1 MSDAQKERAL
11 QCKAQGNKLYGEHKL
26 GEAYKC
32 YSEASKLSLEDAVF
46 IANKS
51 AVLFEAGLYNA
62 AIAVSD
68 DALQKL
74 SSHDADNKGLEER
87 LRLRKAKSAFLAGNF
102 SSAVS
107 ILESSPSTANDEWKR
122 LLANAQ
128 AYLDRS
134 TRCSDPENAPFAFD
148 CAVPTLK
155 GSLLPPFRAYDRPF
169 TYDTPLS
176 ILRSHNSASD
186 ARALDLGSQSEQKSA
201 NGLNLLFAQNSDPR
215 HLLLTLKHAYS
226 LIESE
231 KVVDP
236 AKITCHVLETNA
248 KILARF
254 VLLLY
259 VLGHRDLD
267 ENRTRMVTDFAYFLW
282 LSEGLIPPHWTMLRE
297 TLHEL
302 CKLSFN
308 LQTWSLDPRSSWIT
322 FADERDLKIIRDVWI
337 TQGNAT
343 EDEAVSRENFAA
355 RLQTLAAAAKDESH
369 KKKVALPSS
378 LEKQLRQSPECSRE
392 LDFFNQHRVPLPRPT
407 LLEGDKDLPPK
418 SMKQWLANPTLDIT
432 DAATAVKGEKVEIFE
447 ARPDAIFPF
456 GRAQPSQ
463 DLTPF
468 SLYAS
473 AQLFEFALAIKS
485 LKERAKLQIRFWC
498 GQFTDLCDFGSRIG
512 GIVLEEELT
521 FDRIHTGSLCDS
533 IGLLSTF
540 VTSTLILSP
549 RPSSSFYTSFGEQ
562 VTVKTSSAHKY
573 AYESV
578 DHILWNRLRM
588 ERQHVLSHFGI
599 SVNSLST
606 STSSDGTAPLTLAWQ
621 RNDKGDFM
629 ELSSLGT
636 CESDVSR
643 GLTRVDTLNK
653 VNEAYKTEFM
663 LQNVFGLCVLPAP
676 VSVTQVQEPAAAN
689 VATFLRFATLLLKHG
704 HPAHWVSQTIEKLA
718 GEDIKVSILKDP
730 LAPSSERKPVHL
742 SMSPYLMELRTLL
755 TIQSIGG
762 KLPTNLDRPLLEDIA
777 SCHWFQAENAPVHN
791 YAPTLK
797 WPHNPSIVALVV
809 NKTIKFD
816 AQLSL
821 VERLST
827 CEGQANFRD
836 ILQKHAKDIN
846 IVSAVYWTGPARL
859 DEASKVTFGFWLP
872 APFVA
877 ACQPVHQH
885 SIILYRTDIYLC
897 LGLSSLSAMACK
909 TAE

>member
-1 MSDAQKERAL
+1 MADAQKERAL

-26 GEAYKC
+26 SEAYKC
-32 YSEASKLSLEDAVF
+32 YSEASKLSPEDAVF

-51 AVLFEAGLYNA
+51 AVLFEAGLYDA
-62 AIAVSD
+62 AIAVSEE
-68 DALQKL
+68 ALQKL
-74 SSHDADNKGLEER
+74 PNHDADNKGLEER

-107 ILESSPSTANDEWKR
+107 ILESSTPTANDEWKR
-122 LLANAQ
+122 LLVNSK
-128 AYLDRS
+128 AYLERS
-134 TRCSDPENAPFAFD
+134 TRCADPENAPFAFD

-155 GSLLPPFRAYDRPF
+155 GSLLLPFRVFDRPF
-169 TYDTPLS
+169 TYETPLS
-176 ILRSHNSASD
+176 ILRSHNSSLD
-186 ARALDLGSQSEQKSA
+186 TRVFDLGAQSGSKAS
-201 NGLNLLFAQNSDPR
+201 NGLNFLFAQNSDPR
-215 HLLLTLKHAYS
+215 HLLLTLKHAHS
-226 LIESE
+226 LIEAE
-231 KVVDP
+231 KIEDP
-236 AKITCHVLETNA
+236 PKISCHILETNA
-248 KILARF
+248 RVLARF

-267 ENRTRMVTDFAYFLW
+267 ENRSRMASDFAYFLW

-322 FADERDLKIIRDVWI
+322 FADERDLKMVRDVWI

-355 RLQTLAAAAKDESH
+355 RLKTLSTAAKDESH
-369 KKKVALPSS
+369 KKKTSLPSS

-407 LLEGDKDLPPK
+407 LLEGDKELPPK
-418 SMKQWLANPTLDIT
+418 SMKQWLANPTLDIS
-432 DAATAVKGEKVEIFE
+432 DAATAVKGEKIEIFE

-463 DLTPF
+463 DPTPP

-473 AQLFEFALAIKS
+473 AQLFDFAIAIKS
-485 LKERAKLQIRFWC
+485 LKERAKLELRFWC
-498 GQFTDLCDFGSRIG
+498 GQFTDLCDVGSRIG
-512 GIVLEEELT
+512 GIVLEEGLS

-540 VTSTLILSP
+540 VTSTWLLSP
-549 RPSSSFYTSFGEQ
+549 HPSSSFYTSFGEQ
-562 VTVKTSSAHKY
+562 VTLKTSHAQKY

-588 ERQHVLSHFGI
+588 ERQHVLSRFGF
-599 SVNSLST
+599 SVNTIST
-606 STSSDGTAPLTLAWQ
+606 SNSNDNSAHVTLVWQ
-621 RNDKGDFM
+621 RNDKGDNV

-636 CESDVSR
+636 SESDVNR
-643 GLTRVDTLNK
+643 GLSRVDALNK
-653 VNEAYKTEFM
+653 ANEAYKTEFM

-676 VSVTQVQEPAAAN
+676 VSVTQIQEPAAAN
-689 VATFLRFATLLLKHG
+689 MATFLRFTTLLLRHG
-704 HPAHWVSQTIEKLA
+704 HPVHWVSQTIEKLA
-718 GEDIKVSILKDP
+718 GEDIKISILKDP
-730 LAPSSERKPVHL
+730 LAASNERKPVHV
-742 SMSPYLMELRTLL
+742 STHPYMMELRTLL
-755 TIQSIGG
+755 TIQSIGV
-762 KLPTNLDRPLLEDIA
+762 KVPTNLDHPLLEDIA
-777 SCHWFQAENAPVHN
+777 NCHWFQAENALVHN

-797 WPHNPSIVALVV
+797 WPYNPSIIALIV
-809 NKTIKFD
+809 NKSIKFD

-827 CEGQANFRD
+827 CEGQSNFRE
-836 ILQKHAKDIN
+836 ILQKHAKDVS
-846 IVSAVYWTGPARL
+846 IVSAVYWTGPAKL
-859 DEASKVTFGFWLP
+859 DEESKVTFGFWLP